1 MSYISANSAI
11 RHLYFY
17 RRHVNV
23 LKPSCVV
30 YDLHWCT
37 KFIVAGYHWIQW
49 RYRFRVTMSTH
60 SLAFLSASL
69 ELLRSLTFYPL
80 WVTTGHSE
88 SFYLSLTPEVWSEAP
103 ETRPLPA
110 ISRAHPP
117 ASLTDCPTGAGR
129 FPWPVF
135 QGQISYCTSS
145 VTLPSVAPPP
155 AVLRRFGR
163 ATVHYV
169 DRSMGSRP
177 AMPPFASLPAIQ
189 LRSRRKRYVLGQSR
203 ESQSRPGNAFSR
215 ELTSP
220 VPLLLYLVTHFA
232 CFSVSVPGQSPGS
245 KCRDAAGSLSAVSG
259 QTWGGYS
266 ENCTGDAGRSSESNH
281 GQHDCWGEIYAI
293 MIPFCAAWNSSIS
306 AHIPRGPSEKAGDHR
321 KQPNPALPAYF
332 MFKSRLVLTFL
343 VPDYPDC
350 PGKEAVKQV

>member
-1 MSYISANSAI
+1 MSYISANLAV

-30 YDLHWCT
+30 YDVRWCT

-103 ETRPLPA
+103 RPGRCLPFHA
-110 ISRAHPP
+110 PIHPRRW
-117 ASLTDCPTGAGR
+117 LIVQRRPTGAGR

-135 QGQISYCTSS
+135 QGQISCCTSS

-169 DRSMGSRP
+169 GRSMGSRP

-189 LRSRRKRYVLGQSR
+189 LRSRR
-203 ESQSRPGNAFSR
+203 
-215 ELTSP
+215 
-220 VPLLLYLVTHFA
+220 
-232 CFSVSVPGQSPGS
+232 
-245 KCRDAAGSLSAVSG
+245 
-259 QTWGGYS
+259 
-266 ENCTGDAGRSSESNH
+266 
-281 GQHDCWGEIYAI
+281 
-293 MIPFCAAWNSSIS
+293 
-306 AHIPRGPSEKAGDHR
+306 
-321 KQPNPALPAYF
+321 
-332 MFKSRLVLTFL
+332 
-343 VPDYPDC
+343 
-350 PGKEAVKQV
+350 